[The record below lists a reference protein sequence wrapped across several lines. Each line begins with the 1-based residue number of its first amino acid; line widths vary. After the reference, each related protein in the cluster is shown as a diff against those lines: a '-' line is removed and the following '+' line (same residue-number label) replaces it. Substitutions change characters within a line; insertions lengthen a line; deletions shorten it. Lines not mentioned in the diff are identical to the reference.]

1 MHYKFTVTVEVRTEK
16 GRRFSS
22 FGSISINRDNLQFN
36 SAFATYTIP
45 QSEVLELRYNRKLFP
60 VFIVIGN
67 SNKGITYAHVSMCRK
82 KKFEEIYK
90 LLDNYEYKFTEDMKG
105 IGWFKSIKRHNQDI
119 KKYNLYDED

>member
-1 MHYKFTVTVEVRTEK
+1 
-16 GRRFSS
+16 
-22 FGSISINRDNLQFN
+22 
-36 SAFATYTIP
+36 
-45 QSEVLELRYNRKLFP
+45 
-60 VFIVIGN
+60 
-67 SNKGITYAHVSMCRK
+67 MCRK